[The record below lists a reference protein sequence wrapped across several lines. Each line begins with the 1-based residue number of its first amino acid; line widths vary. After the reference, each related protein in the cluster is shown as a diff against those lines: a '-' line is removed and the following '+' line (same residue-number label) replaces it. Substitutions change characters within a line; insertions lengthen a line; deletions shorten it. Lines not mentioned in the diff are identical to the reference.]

1 MRRRSNRTFILLA
14 SAMVILFIIGLV
26 LVIALAVTR

>member
-1 MRRRSNRTFILLA
+1 MGRSNRTFIVLA
-14 SAMVILFIIGLV
+14 SAMIVLFVIGLV